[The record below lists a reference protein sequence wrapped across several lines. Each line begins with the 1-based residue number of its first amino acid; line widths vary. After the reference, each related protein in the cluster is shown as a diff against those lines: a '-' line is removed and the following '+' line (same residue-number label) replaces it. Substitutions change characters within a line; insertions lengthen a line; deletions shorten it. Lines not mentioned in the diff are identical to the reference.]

1 MRKKKIVIPE
11 NYLLRVPMRQS
22 FIEWKTEEN
31 GTITL
36 MIENTGWA
44 NRLAQKLLFRPQYSQ
59 IHLDKFG
66 SFVWQ
71 TMDGNMNITD
81 IGKLVE
87 AEFGDSAHPLYERLA
102 RYFQILDSYHFVVWN
117 S

>member
-11 NYLLRVPMRQS
+11 NYLLRVPTRHES
-22 FIEWKTEEN
+22 VKWKTEEN

-66 SFVWQ
+66 SFVWR
-71 TMDGNMNITD
+71 TMDGVMNITD

-87 AEFGDSAHPLYERLA
+87 AEFGADAHPLYERLA
-102 RYFQILDSYHFVVWN
+102 RYFQILDSYHFVSWN